1 MIEGDGGRADIA
13 GRHDTISA
21 IVRKY
26 CQERYMPKPLL
37 VGINVVFAADRMRA
51 HASML

>member
-26 CQERYMPKPLL
+26 CQERYMPKSLL